1 MTDGIAWRRLDG
13 ADPHEAGLALLGE
26 LYREKTGQIMPE
38 ITRTSRGKPHFPPG
52 MPYFSVSHTPR
63 HVFCCLSDRPVGID
77 AEEADRKA
85 PLHLAKRILS
95 PRELARFSRAADP
108 NGAFLRLW
116 VLKEA
121 AAKCAGT
128 GLTREIDQTD
138 FSPEDPR
145 IRLLDGCYVAI
156 VYGETEE
163 KDAL

>member
-1 MTDGIAWRRLDG
+1 MDERLAWRRLDG
-13 ADPHEAGLALLGE
+13 ADPHKAGLALLDE
-26 LYREKTGQIMPE
+26 LYRKKTGQAMPE
-38 ITRTSRGKPHFPPG
+38 IHLTERGKPCFPAG
-52 MPYFSVSHTPR
+52 MPYFSLSHTHR

-85 PLHLAKRILS
+85 PLHLAERICS
-95 PRELARFSRAADP
+95 PTEWTRFSQAADP

-128 GLTREIDQTD
+128 GLTHNLNQTD
-138 FSPEDPR
+138 FFPEDPR

-156 VYGETEE
+156 VYGEKEDQ
-163 KDAL
+163 DAF